1 MRLQNETD
9 CVARR
14 DEEQQVCRA
23 CARQV
28 LRVAARPWFLVCSTR
43 TGIAR
48 GVGVARVP
56 APVGRAVVHE
66 QYVQVLVVLGED
78 AVEAL
83 GEVALHVVHRH
94 HDRDQ
99 RGGGLLARRC
109 FGVRAEGSVTPSC

>member
-1 MRLQNETD
+1 M
-9 CVARR
+9 
-14 DEEQQVCRA
+14 
-23 CARQV
+23 
-28 LRVAARPWFLVCSTR
+28 RVAARPWFLVCSTR

-83 GEVALHVVHRH
+83 GEVALDVVHEN
-94 HDRDQ
+94 
-99 RGGGLLARRC
+99 RGALLRA
-109 FGVRAEGSVTPSC
+109 VR